1 MIKIRNLRNGTTTV
15 SGLNAGDLR
24 LLALAIESGAW
35 HASNGHAER
44 ADAIDRLARALRTAV
59 IYPGQIGDQNLENGT
74 TVLSDLY
81 AELPKDSVL

>member
-1 MIKIRNLRNGTTTV
+1 MIKIRNLKNGTTTV

-44 ADAIDRLARALRTAV
+44 VDAIDRLAGALRTAV
-59 IYPGQIGDQNLENGT
+59 MYPGQIGESNLENGT
-74 TVLSDLY
+74 TVLADLY
-81 AELPKDSVL
+81 AELPKDSAL